1 MKTKL
6 FYNKYFKF
14 ILNNKKNFK
23 ISILFPLFIFFI
35 YHLFLIKKKKIGII
49 GLEHSQNIGN
59 NLLKYAI
66 YIKLSEL
73 DTIPYIIGM
82 RYHND
87 NISFIKN
94 NVNYRIIKEHFSEIK
109 KDDYDILMV
118 NSDQTWRNFKSS
130 NVFDY
135 GFLNFSQNWNISKF
149 VYSASLGVNYWKF
162 NDQENQKIK
171 TLIKDFTGIS
181 VREKC
186 SVIIV
191 EKNLGVKPIFTLDP
205 TLLIDKRYYLN
216 LIKNYKNE
224 IKLGKNFIFI
234 YSVRH
239 GAQFQELLNQIG
251 DKYTIFF
258 INTHSR
264 NQILKF
270 IYGIYHCKAVIT
282 DSFHGTVFSIIF
294 NKPFISIF
302 IKEKVDSR
310 FQTLKEIFNIGNRV
324 FGSISNIDFNMLEIP
339 LKIDKNLFN
348 SLKTKSINYL
358 KKHIKK

>member
-1 MKTKL
+1 
-6 FYNKYFKF
+6 
-14 ILNNKKNFK
+14 
-23 ISILFPLFIFFI
+23 
-35 YHLFLIKKKKIGII
+35 
-49 GLEHSQNIGN
+49 
-59 NLLKYAI
+59 
-66 YIKLSEL
+66 
-73 DTIPYIIGM
+73 
-82 RYHND
+82 
-87 NISFIKN
+87 
-94 NVNYRIIKEHFSEIK
+94 
-109 KDDYDILMV
+109 MV

-181 VREKC
+181 VREKS

-191 EKNLGVKPIFTLDP
+191 EKNLGVKPLFTLDP

-302 IKEKVDSR
+302 IKKNVDSR
-310 FQTLKEIFNIGNRV
+310 FQTLKEIFNIGNMI
-324 FGSISNIDFNMLEIP
+324 FGSISNIDYNMLEIP
-339 LKIDKNLFN
+339 LKIDKNLIN